1 MIVTRE
7 CVKARKIGKMVATR
21 IQTLMRQGELFG
33 HRRRHRIRWRRV
45 PKPLKL
51 FFPGTSLRRRVVY
64 SLGIVRLIL
73 APVILLAIYYLFMMS
88 RIVDRIVRV
97 DAQVATLAENV
108 SIQMLNARRMELNY
122 FLLQDPG
129 DLNASRASLASM
141 DQTLAEC
148 ARLQP
153 EDRGAAAAIEAEV
166 QGYGQHLDEAVAQ
179 TGNARTTSAQQ
190 LRDVVKA
197 YENNLN
203 DLMKQSRRESRSE
216 LLEDLRTES
225 GSFDSQ
231 IAAAITAANP
241 ALRQATQQLQ
251 ASSDRILYLSSNLET
266 ASWNRVR
273 QDHLQARRLIDR
285 AEWVLSIV
293 SVAVIVL
300 SLIMGYILPRQVVKP
315 LMDLK
320 AAVDHAAAG
329 NYEIEFDVQGKG
341 EVAQLAHS
349 VRDLIAHVSEKV
361 EESKVQRPG

>member
-1 MIVTRE
+1 
-7 CVKARKIGKMVATR
+7 
-21 IQTLMRQGELFG
+21 
-33 HRRRHRIRWRRV
+33 
-45 PKPLKL
+45 
-51 FFPGTSLRRRVVY
+51 
-64 SLGIVRLIL
+64 
-73 APVILLAIYYLFMMS
+73 
-88 RIVDRIVRV
+88 
-97 DAQVATLAENV
+97 
-108 SIQMLNARRMELNY
+108 
-122 FLLQDPG
+122 
-129 DLNASRASLASM
+129 
-141 DQTLAEC
+141 
-148 ARLQP
+148 
-153 EDRGAAAAIEAEV
+153 
-166 QGYGQHLDEAVAQ
+166 VAQ